1 MKKYFVSYEQSLDL
15 KEIGYVDYS
24 WFGSECSLYKPNGE
38 HTFYMNGIGDETY
51 ISAPL
56 KSQVFEWF
64 RKEHKLRANVMDF
77 IDDITGIEWD
87 YEIATIGT
95 DLDESGNYIPLVDYS
110 IDDEMRKF
118 KTYEE
123 AESACIDKLIELV
136 KKK

>member
-24 WFGSECSLYKPNGE
+24 WFGSECSLYKPNGK

-64 RKEHKLRANVMDF
+64 RKNHLLGHEINCPFISYSGKLACIKNEGRYELYITDEEQLSLPE
-77 IDDITGIEWD
+77 DIFYSTD
-87 YEIATIGT
+87 Y
-95 DLDESGNYIPLVDYS
+95 
-110 IDDEMRKF
+110 F
-118 KTYEE
+118 E
-123 AESACIDKLIELV
+123 AESKAIDKLIEIV
-136 KKK
+136 KNK